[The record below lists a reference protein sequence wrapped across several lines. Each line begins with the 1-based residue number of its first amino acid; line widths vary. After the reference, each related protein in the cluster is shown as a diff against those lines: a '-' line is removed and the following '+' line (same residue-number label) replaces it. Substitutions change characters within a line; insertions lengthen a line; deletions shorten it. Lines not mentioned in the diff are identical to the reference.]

1 MKKYI
6 YSLLAI
12 FVLFAASCR
21 KSDNPRIPDL
31 QRVPVP
37 YIKADAT
44 KSPSIDVLNP
54 ASFSQTFTFDS
65 YFTSDI
71 PPKQMD
77 LVAIKNG
84 VKTSVKTVQGG
95 FTTFP
100 ATANVTG
107 TQLLTLFGPIVL
119 GDNFTFGLDITT
131 QDGSVYHAYP
141 ALGVGYG
148 SGVLGEYTG
157 STNTTPIAAGGGVV
171 YELNFGAICKY
182 SPTLF
187 GALGST
193 SNFQVLTDEWGDD
206 PVNGWGPP
214 AGYRP
219 TVTVTVVDATHLSF
233 KSPVNGTSTIVLTI
247 NPANNNITYTGQPY
261 GDLAV
266 GPLQVDPTWT
276 FGAGT
281 IENVGT
287 NNVAPCDKKLNL
299 AVKYRVSIGTFSNG
313 GVGYKLVLKQP

>member
-1 MKKYI
+1 
-6 YSLLAI
+6 
-12 FVLFAASCR
+12 
-21 KSDNPRIPDL
+21 
-31 QRVPVP
+31 VPVP
-37 YIKADAT
+37 FIVADAT
-44 KSPSIDVLNP
+44 KSASIDVLNP
-54 ASFSQTFTFDS
+54 ASFSQAFSFAP

-84 VKTSVKTVQGG
+84 VKASVKTLQAG

-107 TQLLTLFGPIVL
+107 TQLVTLFGAIVL

-131 QDGSVYHAYP
+131 QDGKVFQAFP

-148 SGVLGEYTG
+148 SGVLGEYAG

-182 SPTLF
+182 DATLF

-193 SNFQVLTDEWGDD
+193 SDFQVLTDEWGDD
-206 PVNGWGPP
+206 PVNGWGAP

-219 TVTVTVVDATHLSF
+219 KVTITVVDATHLSF
-233 KSPVNGTSTIVLTI
+233 KSPVNGTGTIVLTI

-261 GDLAV
+261 GDLSV
-266 GPLQVDPTWT
+266 GPLQIDPNYPY
-276 FGAGT
+276 GPAT
-281 IENVGT
+281 IENVGN
-287 NNVAPCDKKLNL
+287 NNVAPCDKQLNL
-299 AVKYRVSIGTFSNG
+299 AVRYRVSIGTFSNG